1 MPTTPVRAQRPTAL
15 SAMAAF
21 GSAVVTALLLLLYGY
36 RRQPYIMLWMLSW
49 SLMAASLTVMSVDFD
64 NRALGLSMLGFA
76 QFLGIA
82 AALLLVLGA
91 DTYRRRALPGPRYLF
106 GLLPLLIW
114 FTLAPI
120 GLGSQS
126 VIVPGYLI
134 SAGLLVTAG
143 LAYLAVLRGARFLG
157 AGLIGIMLLLLGC
170 TNAWVA
176 ISVSGSGSTALIP
189 VQLMVLNALLY
200 VFAALGM
207 HLLVFEDMT
216 YELRVTN
223 RQLKG
228 AQAELHEL
236 AITDPLTGC
245 HNRRF
250 FDEVIGRELQR
261 HRRYH
266 IPLSLLFVDIDRFKA
281 VNDSLGHEAGDRV
294 LQDVAAFLKGNVREA
309 DYVFRWGGDEFLV
322 LISCQLEEALQK
334 GAALKSAFQIAP
346 EAAELPSGVGLSVG
360 CSEVFAG
367 SDDILVRVREADE
380 RMYRDKVGAR

>member
-1 MPTTPVRAQRPTAL
+1 
-15 SAMAAF
+15 MAAF

-36 RRQPYIMLWMLSW
+36 RRQPYIMLWVLSW
-49 SLMAASLTVMSVDFD
+49 SLMADSLTVMSVDFD
-64 NRALGLSMLGFA
+64 SRALDLSMLGFS

-82 AALLLVLGA
+82 AALLLVLSA
-91 DTYRRRALPGPRYLF
+91 DTYRRRTLPGPRYLL

-134 SAGLLVTAG
+134 SAGLLATGG

-157 AGLIGIMLLLLGC
+157 AGLIGIMLLLLSC
-170 TNAWVA
+170 TYAWIA
-176 ISVSGSGSTALIP
+176 ISVYRSDSTAQIP

-207 HLLVFEDMT
+207 HLLVFEHMT
-216 YELRVTN
+216 YELRVIN

-228 AQAELHEL
+228 AQTELHKL
-236 AITDPLTGC
+236 VITDPLTGC

-261 HRRYH
+261 HRRSH
-266 IPLSLLFVDIDRFKA
+266 ILLSLLFVDIDRFKT
-281 VNDSLGHEAGDRV
+281 VNGSLGHEAGDRV
-294 LQDVAAFLKGNVREA
+294 LQDVV
-309 DYVFRWGGDEFLV
+309 
-322 LISCQLEEALQK
+322 
-334 GAALKSAFQIAP
+334 
-346 EAAELPSGVGLSVG
+346 GVPQVQR
-360 CSEVFAG
+360 AG
-367 SDDILVRVREADE
+367 SRLRVPLGQRRVPGVDFL
-380 RMYRDKVGAR
+380 